1 VQCLL
6 FIDQTGRDS
15 TKITFSSH
23 TTCQNTN
30 IPVLT
35 QGSYHYNWS
44 YLLLSHVSRFPSS
57 FLRLLIRILSILEKL
72 FYSSVFPRAYDPD
85 EGFSWKTEV
94 IQAINDV
101 AKKGC

>member
-1 VQCLL
+1 
-6 FIDQTGRDS
+6 
-15 TKITFSSH
+15 
-23 TTCQNTN
+23 
-30 IPVLT
+30 
-35 QGSYHYNWS
+35 
-44 YLLLSHVSRFPSS
+44 
-57 FLRLLIRILSILEKL
+57 LEKL